1 MIEQFDYFVRI
12 LSIGAG
18 LLLLAQ
24 IADGEVRPKLK
35 VVLIGLVIGAI
46 GYVINSSP
54 VLEPP
59 GWPDAVVNFV
69 ALLVPLWA
77 WLFARILFERE
88 APLRIVQA
96 SAAVLI
102 VSWIVGQFFPD
113 VRPIPF
119 YINRLVSLIL
129 IADLVRIA
137 FADRAD
143 DLIEQ
148 RRTIRLIL
156 PLLIGGQAAL
166 VLLFEIFFGQ
176 TFEYPWTQLSIA
188 LLIFLLILFSALAL
202 MRTDPVLLVQT
213 QDDAPADDLI
223 ADLDLSPAEKVL
235 HDKLME
241 AMDAGE
247 FKSPGL
253 TIAKLADQLETP
265 EHRLRALINQ
275 RLGHRNFSAFL
286 NRYRIA
292 EAQRMLS
299 SSEQVDVPILTIAMD
314 LGYNSLA
321 PFNRAF
327 RELTGVSPSEF
338 RKRAFVKDASPPT
351 ALEGDQN

>member
-12 LSIGAG
+12 MTIGAG

-35 VVLIGLVIGAI
+35 AVLVGLVIGAI

-54 VLEPP
+54 ALEPA

-96 SAAVLI
+96 AGGTLVL
-102 VSWIVGQFFPD
+102 SWFVGQFFPEVD
-113 VRPIPF
+113 EVAF
-119 YINRLVSLIL
+119 YINRIVSLIL

-148 RRTIRLIL
+148 RRTIRLVL

-166 VLLFEIFFGQ
+166 VLLFEIVFGQ
-176 TFEYPWTQLSIA
+176 TADFPWAQLSIA
-188 LLIFLLILFSALAL
+188 LLILLLVLFSALAL
-202 MRTDPVLLVQT
+202 MRTDPVLLVET
-213 QDDAPADDLI
+213 QSDTPVEDLI
-223 ADLDLSPAEKVL
+223 PDLDLSPQEKVL
-235 HDKLME
+235 HDKLIAAME
-241 AMDAGE
+241 DGDY
-247 FKSPGL
+247 KSPGL
-253 TIAKLADQLETP
+253 TIAALASQLDTP

-292 EAQRMLS
+292 EAQRLLS
-299 SSEQVDVPILTIAMD
+299 SSEHVDLPVLTIAMD

-327 RELTGVSPSEF
+327 RKLTGSSPSEF
-338 RKRAFVKDASPPT
+338 RKRAFVEEAAEQPVIET
-351 ALEGDQN
+351 DQN

>member
-1 MIEQFDYFVRI
+1 VIEQFDYFVRVI
-12 LSIGAG
+12 TIGAG

-35 VVLIGLVIGAI
+35 VTLIGLLIGAI

-54 VLEPP
+54 ALEPA
-59 GWPDAVVNFV
+59 GWADALVNFV

-88 APLRIVQA
+88 APIRITQA
-96 SAAVLI
+96 AGAALVL
-102 VSWIVGQFFPD
+102 SWFVGQFFPET
-113 VRPIPF
+113 RPVPF
-119 YINRLVSLIL
+119 YINRVVSLVL

-143 DLIEQ
+143 DLVEQ
-148 RRTIRLIL
+148 RRTIRLVL
-156 PLLIGGQAAL
+156 PLLIGGQAAA
-166 VLLFEIFFGQ
+166 VLLFEMIFGQ
-176 TFEYPWTQLSIA
+176 TSDFPWAQLSMA
-188 LLIFLLILFSALAL
+188 LLILVLVLFSGLAL
-202 MRTDPVLLVQT
+202 IQTDLVLLVQT
-213 QDDAPADDLI
+213 QGDAPAEELVPE
-223 ADLDLSPAEKVL
+223 LDLSPAEKVL
-235 HDKLME
+235 HDKLTA
-241 AMDAGE
+241 AMDEGAY
-247 FKSPGL
+247 SASGL
-253 TIAKLADQLETP
+253 TIAALAERLSTP

-299 SSEQVDVPILTIAMD
+299 SSEHVDLPILTIAMD
-314 LGYNSLA
+314 LGYNSLP

-327 RELTGVSPSEF
+327 RELTGSSPSEF
-338 RKRAFVKDASPPT
+338 RKRAFAEETSRPPT
-351 ALEGDQN
+351 LEDDQN